1 MAFQSLPPSTAA
13 STQMPAVGSHGLE
26 PVETTLLIPLVARA
40 YGDQIFPDMAV
51 HDRCAEIALA
61 GLHEDEDEIQEYL
74 QDRLSVYGVL
84 SRTRIFRQLAT
95 DFFTRHPHSWGVN
108 LGCGLSSYFQWLDRH
123 DNHWLDAD
131 LPAVMALRESLLPT
145 LGSRHHSASIDLRRA
160 HWWRSL
166 GLPQGPRAQPV
177 WVMLEGV
184 LMYLQPQE
192 VMHVLREFACHAPP
206 GSELVCDSL
215 SWMATGWASLH
226 PLGLAHRCAVCLGRP
241 PNERLHRD
249 RPAPLQT
256 LRACCAR
263 WLQPGNG
270 LAVPGLSRAVGR
282 ASLRHRPP
290 GSQGGRTSPLN
301 YGLSPRGCSPRRPTP
316 GDLGEWFKPA
326 VLKTAE
332 GVTLP

>member
-1 MAFQSLPPSTAA
+1 MVFQSLSSSTTF
-13 STQMPAVGSHGLE
+13 STHGAVLGTHGLE
-26 PVETTLLIPLVARA
+26 PAETTLLIPLVARA

-61 GLHEDEDEIQEYL
+61 GLHEDEDEVQEYL
-74 QDRLSVYGVL
+74 QDHLSVYGVL

-95 DFFTRHPHSWGVN
+95 DFFTRHPHSCGVN

-123 DNHWLDAD
+123 DNHWVDAD
-131 LPAVMALRESLLPT
+131 LPAVMSLRESLLPT
-145 LGSRHHSASIDLRRA
+145 LGPRHRNASVDLRRA

-226 PLGLAHRCAVCLGRP
+226 PSLSHTDAQFAWGARQMSDFTAIDPRLCKLSEHAVLDGYNLATAWLCPGFRALWGVPAYGIVRLGLRGAT
-241 PNERLHRD
+241 
-249 RPAPLQT
+249 Q
-256 LRACCAR
+256 AR
-263 WLQPGNG
+263 
-270 LAVPGLSRAVGR
+270 
-282 ASLRHRPP
+282 
-290 GSQGGRTSPLN
+290 
-301 YGLSPRGCSPRRPTP
+301 
-316 GDLGEWFKPA
+316 
-326 VLKTAE
+326 
-332 GVTLP
+332 